1 MTNYNTFEN
10 IFWTVADE
18 LGIAAWWEL
27 FDSDNFDMVET
38 RIAETF
44 NVTDVT
50 EVEGFLDWYNEMAE
64 DL

>member
-1 MTNYNTFEN
+1 MTNYNIFEN
-10 IFWTVADE
+10 IFWAVADE
-18 LGIAAWWEL
+18 LSITSWWEL

-38 RIAETF
+38 RIAKTF

-50 EVEGFLDWYNEMAE
+50 EIEGFLDWYNEMAE